1 MDLKVDYSVLDR
13 FLRYVK
19 IDTQSDPESGSCPST
34 PGQKNLAKV
43 LLRELKEIGFT
54 AAEMDENCYIYAGI
68 PATTKKVVP
77 VICLCSHMDTSPDC
91 SGKNVKPIIHS
102 NYDGGEITLPQ
113 DPSQLLRPQDHP
125 ELKNQLG
132 NDIITSD
139 GTTLLGAD
147 NKAGVAA
154 IMNVAEH
161 LMKHKEIEHGEIRI
175 LFTPDEERGRGVD
188 KVNMQKVGAQ
198 FGYTVDG
205 ETLGSVENETFSADE
220 AILKISGHNIHP
232 GFAKGKLE
240 NAIKIA
246 AEILSGL
253 PGDAMSPETTEG
265 REGFLHPITVK
276 GDSGSAEVHFIVR
289 SFDEDGLKELEDF
302 LNDHAAKVL
311 AKYSR
316 SGYEMQ
322 VKEQYRNMKTILDQ
336 YPDVLA
342 NAVEAV
348 KRAGIT
354 PVTESIRGGTDG
366 SRLSFMGLPCPN
378 IFTGG
383 HAFHSKQEWV
393 SVQDMQKTVDVL
405 LWLCMLWAEKA

>member
-175 LFTPDEERGRGVD
+175 LFTPDEEIGRGVD